1 MPSRKKPRIFIQLK
15 SREKISMIVY
25 CYNNNRM
32 SRKRVPRVAQ
42 QPTGQLNIQYK
53 KITDLPL
60 LLIDCQDIAIHT
72 IE

>member
-1 MPSRKKPRIFIQLK
+1 
-15 SREKISMIVY
+15 
-25 CYNNNRM
+25 M